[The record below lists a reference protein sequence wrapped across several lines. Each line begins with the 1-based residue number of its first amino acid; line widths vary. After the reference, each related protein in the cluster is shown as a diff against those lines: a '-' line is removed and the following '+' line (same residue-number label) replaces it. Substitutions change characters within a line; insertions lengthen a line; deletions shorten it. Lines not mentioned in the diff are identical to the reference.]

1 MLFELLFVVIV
12 TVAMPARAWLRYR
25 RGEPPAPS
33 GHYIAETLLLIGW
46 LSFLLWRRNTPL
58 DALGLSTNI
67 SLRWLLDFA
76 ICLTVIIAPD
86 IWMVWRIER
95 RGHAAALPAPQ
106 GLAADALRGRDS
118 GPVFVVVT
126 IVGAIWEELFFRG
139 TIFTRAA
146 QSFGGVAFSVVAG
159 SLLFGLHHLRNGFS
173 GVKLSMVFG
182 VIFAVLFV
190 ITGNLWAVMLA
201 HAAGNLLAAWQWGPR
216 IERARQKSLRQ
227 TPMFL
232 G

>member
-1 MLFELLFVVIV
+1 MLFELIFVAIV

-33 GHYIAETLLLIGW
+33 SRYIAETLLLIGW
-46 LSFLLWRRNTPL
+46 LSFLLWRRNTQL

-76 ICLTVIIAPD
+76 ICLTVVIAPD
-86 IWMVWRIER
+86 AWVVWRIER
-95 RGHAAALPAPQ
+95 RGQVVALPAPQ

-118 GPVFVVVT
+118 GSIFVAVT

-139 TIFTRAA
+139 TIFMAAA
-146 QSFGGVAFSVVAG
+146 QSFGGVVISVAAG

-173 GVKLSMVFG
+173 G
-182 VIFAVLFV
+182 
-190 ITGNLWAVMLA
+190 
-201 HAAGNLLAAWQWGPR
+201 
-216 IERARQKSLRQ
+216 
-227 TPMFL
+227 
-232 G
+232 